1 MPSPP
6 PNDITL
12 DRASLLALVL
22 ESFNIGLFTILFAA
36 TVHTIL
42 LKETH
47 KRNNLL
53 LPTLCI
59 IWVLSL
65 AHWIIDIVRAF
76 QGFLDTPAGAL
87 AYYADVADPLETAKT
102 AVYVTVTQTGD
113 FFMIYRCFIVWN
125 RKWRV
130 VLLPMLMW
138 GGTAVTGYGVTYLLG
153 KAAGNGIFF
162 AQLQPWITSFFSMSL
177 SINLICTAL
186 IAFKI
191 LITRMALQ
199 KDHPGNSRVYSA
211 LIIFLESAAFYSTSL
226 LILLIVYVLNSNAQ
240 YVMLDVTTSLIG
252 VTFSLII
259 LRLAVNE
266 PAIST
271 TGTTGVI
278 FRSPRR
284 MATFTVDDTEFSGAN
299 SHPLTAVSV
308 SRLVETTSD
317 SADLKHPAFAM
328 NMGASYAGK
337 VDESKM

>member
-6 PNDITL
+6 PDDITL
-12 DRASLLALVL
+12 DRASMLALVL
-22 ESFNIGLFTILFAA
+22 ETLNIGVFTTLFGA

-42 LKETH
+42 RKETH

-53 LPTLCI
+53 LPTLCT

-65 AHWIIDIVRAF
+65 THWIIDIVRAF
-76 QGFLDTPAGAL
+76 QAFFDTPAGAL
-87 AYYADVADPLETAKT
+87 AYYADVANPLETAKT
-102 AVYVTVTQTGD
+102 AIYVTVTQTGD
-113 FFMIYRCFIVWN
+113 LFMIYRCFIVWN
-125 RKWRV
+125 RRWMV
-130 VLLPMLMW
+130 ILLPMLMW

-177 SINLICTAL
+177 SINVLCTTL
-186 IAFKI
+186 IAFRI
-191 LITRMALQ
+191 VRTRMAL
-199 KDHPGNSRVYSA
+199 HENNPGNSRVYSA

-266 PAIST
+266 KPSSVPGST
-271 TGTTGVI
+271 GLA
-278 FRSPRR
+278 FR
-284 MATFTVDDTEFSGAN
+284 
-299 SHPLTAVSV
+299 
-308 SRLVETTSD
+308 
-317 SADLKHPAFAM
+317 
-328 NMGASYAGK
+328 
-337 VDESKM
+337 